1 MKNLVKKLDELKEK
15 NFKVQGGIQRAVYQ
29 LGPHELKLRIYR
41 WDNLSLAIDAD
52 CAVWYFVNREMS
64 IEEMILG
71 NEHETVSYWFGT
83 SDEELISIE
92 EFIGGFVTDRDL
104 VNYLVHDEYVLKGEL
119 AISKLA
125 NGEVLYR
132 WDNMVYGVGNVG
144 EAGWFLVRKHNDAI
158 VTGCLYACSLSCEES
173 EGIEQCARMYI
184 DDEDIIQAIV
194 HKDLVIRRKSNKY
207 E

>member
-1 MKNLVKKLDELKEK
+1 MKNLVKKPDELKEK
-15 NFKVQGGIQRAVYQ
+15 NFRVQGGIQRVICQ
-29 LGPHELKLRIYR
+29 LGPNEYKLRIYR

-52 CAVWYFVNREMS
+52 CAIWYFVNREMS
-64 IEEMILG
+64 IEEMILDAQ
-71 NEHETVSYWFGT
+71 ETVSYWFGT

-119 AISKLA
+119 AISKLT

-132 WDNMVYGVGNVG
+132 WDNMALRVANVG
-144 EAGWFLVRKHNDAI
+144 KAIWYPVRRDEELGSK
-158 VTGCLYACSLSCEES
+158 GCFGAWLQSCEES

-184 DDEDIIQAIV
+184 KDRELVQAIV
-194 HKDLVIRRKSNKY
+194 NISKEVK
-207 E
+207 